1 MKKVDNGEK
10 KEEQE
15 KIMRKKGVKIVIASQ
30 PPERQPT
37 AMPSTH
43 ANSVLSSQAIVE
55 DSNNLSGTSY
65 PAIIR
70 SPHYISLGEYAN
82 RETGGNHTEAEV

>member
-10 KEEQE
+10 KG
-15 KIMRKKGVKIVIASQ
+15 RTGKKLKKKVAIIVIASR
-30 PPERQPT
+30 PPEWQPT
-37 AMPSTH
+37 ATPTAH
-43 ANSVLSSQAIVE
+43 ANSVVPSRAIVE

-82 RETGGNHTEAEV
+82 RETGGYHTEA